1 MKVGFFFPGYGC
13 QFVGMAK
20 DFYDNHRC
28 MQEYF
33 EEAHQC
39 LDKNFV
45 KLCFASSEKELAEYE
60 NTYIS
65 LYLVG
70 LSLAKI
76 LQEEG
81 INPSVVAGYD
91 VGEYTAL
98 SVAGTLSLPDSIY
111 LLRKYAK
118 NYTNFLENKNLKAI
132 RIKGI
137 EQEALQ
143 TLCTQSANGAHHA
156 HITVVEKDDQ
166 HVLVGTKIAISVIEK
181 ELKKNKLLEI
191 SETHLGG
198 GLHTSFV
205 DEVLKNI
212 KMYLEKVD
220 FKNAKIP
227 FVAGVTGQVLTE
239 GDRVRAAVMQQI
251 HAPLNLKKTLDAYQF
266 CDAIIIVGPGKKF
279 QTFLKEVYPD
289 KHILKVVTLQDMHD
303 VLTALGKKDT
313 KTGEHVDDSETN
325 PTPQSPKECE

>member
-33 EEAHQC
+33 EEAYQC

-45 KLCFASSEKELAEYE
+45 KLCFASSEQELSECE
-60 NTYIS
+60 NAYVS

-70 LSLAKI
+70 ISLAKI

-81 INPSVVAGYD
+81 IEPSVVAGYD

-98 SVAGTLSLPDSIY
+98 SVAGSLTLPDAVY

-118 NYTNFLENKNLKAI
+118 NYTEFLENKNFKAI
-132 RIKGI
+132 RVKGSD
-137 EQEALQ
+137 QE
-143 TLCTQSANGAHHA
+143 TLERLCANSANGAHHA
-156 HITVVEKDDQ
+156 RITVVEQDSQ
-166 HVLVGTKIAISVIEK
+166 HVIVGTKMAISIIEK
-181 ELKKNKLLEI
+181 ELKKNQLLEI
-191 SETHLGG
+191 DETHMGG
-198 GLHTSFV
+198 GLHAPLV

-220 FKNAKIP
+220 FKDSVVP
-227 FVAGVTGQVLTE
+227 FVAGVTGQALKE
-239 GDRVRAAVMQQI
+239 ADSLRAAVMQQI

-279 QTFLKEVYPD
+279 QTFLKSVYPD
-289 KHILKVVTLQDMHD
+289 KHILKVVTPQDMHD
-303 VLTALGKKDT
+303 VLTVLGKKDT
-313 KTGEHVDDSETN
+313 ETGESTNDPETN
-325 PTPQSPKECE
+325 GINKSPKERE